1 MGTSLLIQ
9 IENRSHVLLKIHVSG
24 VRFHV
29 FLGQLIDIYSFYLP
43 PSPEIH
49 IAAVAHFLTRL
60 AAGI

>member
-24 VRFHV
+24 IRFHV

-43 PSPEIH
+43 LPPKY
-49 IAAVAHFLTRL
+49 T
-60 AAGI
+60 